1 MSAEL
6 VPDCGHFIAD
16 ERPQLVADE
25 ARALFA

>member
-6 VPDCGHFIAD
+6 IPGCGHFIAD
-16 ERPQLVADE
+16 ERPQRVADE